1 MSRKLAAACLAALML
16 SSVVHAEGNVYFVN
30 GALGASDGHL
40 DGSYRY
46 GDRLR
51 GTDAAGA
58 VRVGV
63 MWQDPVDRGIE
74 VGYVDLGQVS
84 DRYVVFPSN
93 VRNEARTRGM
103 LLGGNFTYRFDAPW
117 YLSMRG
123 GWLHA
128 WTDLRTRVDGP
139 YGVAPSASASGD
151 GFYVG
156 VGGGCDIS
164 ERLSV
169 GLHYDL
175 YHVRASGGGADL
187 SGDIGTAMVQLE
199 YRY

>member
-1 MSRKLAAACLAALML
+1 MSRKLAAACLAALVL
-16 SSVVHAEGNVYFVN
+16 SSAAHAEGKQYFVDA
-30 GALGASDGHL
+30 ALGASDGHL

-46 GDRLR
+46 SDRLD
-51 GTDAAGA
+51 GTDVAGA

-63 MWQDPVDRGIE
+63 MWQGQADWGIE
-74 VGYVDLGQVS
+74 AGYVDLGQVS
-84 DRYVVFPSN
+84 DQYIVFPSN
-93 VRNEARTRGM
+93 VTNESRTRGM
-103 LLGGNFTYRFDAPW
+103 LVGGNFTYRFDAPW
-117 YLSMRG
+117 YLSARG
-123 GWLHA
+123 GWLHS

-139 YGVAPSASASGD
+139 YGAAPSASASGD

-156 VGGGCDIS
+156 VGGGYDIS
-164 ERLSV
+164 ERLSI

-175 YHVRASGGGADL
+175 YHVQASGGGADL

>member
-1 MSRKLAAACLAALML
+1 MSRKLAVACLAALML
-16 SSVVHAEGNVYFVN
+16 SSLVHAEGKAYFVN
-30 GALGASDGHL
+30 GALGASDGQL

-46 GDRLR
+46 SDRLH
-51 GTDAAGA
+51 GTDAAGT

-63 MWQDPVDRGIE
+63 MWQEPVDWGIE

-84 DRYVVFPSN
+84 DQNVVFSFN

-117 YLSMRG
+117 YLLARG

-128 WTDLRTRVDGP
+128 WTDLRARVDGS
-139 YGVAPSASASGD
+139 YGAAPSGSGD

-156 VGGGCDIS
+156 VGGGYDIS

-175 YHVRASGGGADL
+175 YHVRASVGGADL

-199 YRY
+199 